1 MLLRRLKAAA
11 VIYSYY
17 ILSLPARGSTSHCS
31 PAWHQQGELMV
42 HIKTVILLVLTI
54 CSYTEFSLF
63 SSPSTV
69 TQWGL
74 LEGGCSAEARTCL
87 PGLAHSR
94 ARVCQHRRQAQAET
108 GTSPT
113 LWARQMTRQWPDP
126 GTKSCSLSATPHL
139 AGATPEMCLQT
150 EPWNWPSDG
159 LVPCQ
164 RAKVKG
170 GSWSDCGYPKFSQ
183 E

>member
-17 ILSLPARGSTSHCS
+17 TSSLPARGSTSHCS

-69 TQWGL
+69 TQSDDFWK
-74 LEGGCSAEARTCL
+74 EAALQRQ
-87 PGLAHSR
+87 GLAFQAWLTAEPVSASTGDR
-94 ARVCQHRRQAQAET
+94 HRQRQ

-113 LWARQMTRQWPDP
+113 LWARQMTRQ
-126 GTKSCSLSATPHL
+126 
-139 AGATPEMCLQT
+139 
-150 EPWNWPSDG
+150 
-159 LVPCQ
+159 
-164 RAKVKG
+164 
-170 GSWSDCGYPKFSQ
+170 
-183 E
+183 